1 MKRAQVFYDGQ
12 KNFLTN
18 FFRVFSRQ
26 FGRKLKD
33 ETGRRSVMPIK
44 TNANQRLM
52 PNPGRT
58 QRIISLKMDKKRF
71 NIKKIISEIK
81 G

>member
-1 MKRAQVFYDGQ
+1 
-12 KNFLTN
+12 
-18 FFRVFSRQ
+18 
-26 FGRKLKD
+26 
-33 ETGRRSVMPIK
+33 
-44 TNANQRLM
+44 M

-58 QRIISLKMDKKRF
+58 QRMISLKMDKKRF